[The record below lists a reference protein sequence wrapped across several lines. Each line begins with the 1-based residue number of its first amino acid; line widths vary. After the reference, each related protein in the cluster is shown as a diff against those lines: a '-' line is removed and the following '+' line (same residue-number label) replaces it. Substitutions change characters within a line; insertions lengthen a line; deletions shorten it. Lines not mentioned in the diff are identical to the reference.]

1 MKKATLTC
9 AAAITMTCAFPSIV
23 AAEGWLDPM
32 LDKRTSLHFAAD
44 RSKLNSKIVDLK
56 ERGRI
61 VIDVETY
68 YDKQCASTNSSW
80 QYICRRYALISTKN
94 VDNLLWEVVLPY
106 DKAAYSEQWK
116 EFESRNFRL
125 ADFEDDGLVVNTI
138 TALFV
143 QNSQK
148 LRWASFSS
156 LSRKRFKEEY
166 KKRVTNGKM
175 TLIDHEVFEEG
186 DKRRHAV
193 IFAAD
198 KPRRFTLPSWRLS
211 YDDYAQLATFAYD
224 RDNLRPL
231 YMNTIYSLHSDTY
244 YTTLI
249 RDNFA
254 DAKVFTR
261 MTRKQFNTRNAN
273 LREKGYRLIDI
284 EVGATGIEGRWR
296 GTWLRK
302 KKPIRTD

>member
-9 AAAITMTCAFPSIV
+9 AAAITMTCAYPPVV

-32 LDKRTSLHFAAD
+32 IDKRTNLHFASD
-44 RSKLNSKIVDLK
+44 RSKLRATVVDMK

-68 YDKQCASTNSSW
+68 YDTQCASTNSDW
-80 QYICRRYALISTKN
+80 QYKCRRYTLISTKN
-94 VDNLLWEVVLPY
+94 VDNLLWEIVLPY
-106 DKAAYSEQWK
+106 DKNAYSEQWK
-116 EFESRNFRL
+116 EFEGKNFRL
-125 ADFEDDGLVVNTI
+125 ADIEDDGLVANTI

-143 QNSQK
+143 QNSKK
-148 LRWASFSS
+148 LKWASFSS
-156 LSRKRFKEEY
+156 LSLKRFKEEY
-166 KKRVTNGKM
+166 KKRVTDGKM

-186 DKRRHAV
+186 GKKRHAV
-193 IFAAD
+193 IFAKD
-198 KPRRFTLPSWRLS
+198 KSLRFTLPSWRLS
-211 YDDYAQLATFAYD
+211 YDDYAKLATFAYD

-231 YMNTIYSLHSDTY
+231 YMNAIYSYQSDTY
-244 YTTLI
+244 YTTFM
-249 RDNFA
+249 RDNST

-261 MTRKQFNTRNAN
+261 MTRKQLNTRNAN

-284 EVGATGIEGRWR
+284 EVGATGIQGRWR
-296 GTWLRK
+296 GTWLRR